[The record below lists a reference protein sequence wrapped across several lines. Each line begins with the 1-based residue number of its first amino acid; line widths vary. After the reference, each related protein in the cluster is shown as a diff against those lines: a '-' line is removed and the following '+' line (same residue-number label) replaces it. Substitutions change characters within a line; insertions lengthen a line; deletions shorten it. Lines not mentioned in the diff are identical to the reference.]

1 MTDTNEQ
8 VEEVVTEQP
17 EDIEKETQAATEK
30 AAETTEETKVTSTQ
44 TVQQTSE
51 NTEKLEA
58 VIAQLKSDNAE
69 LQEKLIAV
77 TAELEQL
84 KASKETVDTEATTA
98 KAQAENYESV
108 LKAVVEEKSAVI
120 PEAVRAL
127 MPENITV
134 AEQVEWLKKAEAAIP
149 KQEEKEEDQII
160 SIGRPTPVQT
170 KVVDESA
177 LSVGQKLSNAFADI
191 LKK

>member
-1 MTDTNEQ
+1 MTDTQEKDSV
-8 VEEVVTEQP
+8 VEEV
-17 EDIEKETQAATEK
+17 ETDTT
-30 AAETTEETKVTSTQ
+30 ETTEQVDQVESGQTEANTVSTVTSTKTEQ
-44 TVQQTSE
+44 TDE
-51 NTEKLEA
+51 LEDI
-58 VIAQLKSDNAE
+58 IAQLKIENAE
-69 LQEKLIAV
+69 LQGKLIAV

-84 KASKETVDTEATTA
+84 KATKETVETEATTV

-108 LKAVVEEKSAVI
+108 LKEVVEEKSAVI

-149 KQEEKEEDQII
+149 KQEEKEEEII
-160 SIGRPTPVQT
+160 SIGRPTPVPE
-170 KVVDESA
+170 KVVDEST